1 MYIAATSLSVRVWS
15 VIGADINGNVRALS
29 YALSHPLVFAVS
41 STQASQRKQQF
52 QPVSQVRRCSFIY
65 C

>member
-1 MYIAATSLSVRVWS
+1 MRVWS

-52 QPVSQVRRCSFIY
+52 QPLSQVRRCSFIY